1 MRTRLSVRQVY
12 KGEIEEKLLNQLGAD
27 LTKRI
32 MHQIRRHGKSYFV
45 LFLQNRVI
53 LIKNAAKLI
62 NCTYPAQS
70 KISKNTLFNHNLAR
84 IMSLSARI
92 TPCNTF
98 FANSA
103 SLRVF
108 SVLWQKMQSI
118 SAHHLVA
125 NIAAN
130 TPTPAVAAGADRPAP
145 PD

>member
-32 MHQIRRHGKSYFV
+32 MHQIRMHGKSYFV
-45 LFLQNRVI
+45 LFRQNRVI

-62 NCTYPAQS
+62 NCTYLAQS
-70 KISKNTLFNHNLAR
+70 KTPKNTLFNHNLAR
-84 IMSLSARI
+84 IMSLSAKI
-92 TPCNTF
+92 IPCSTF
-98 FANSA
+98 FSNSA

-108 SVLWQKMQSI
+108 SVLWQKKQST

-130 TPTPAVAAGADRPAP
+130 TPAPAVAAGADQPAP
-145 PD
+145 HD